1 MLPQQEDLKLGK
13 ILKIKDIAKQY
24 GVPAK
29 SVIEELAGQGIE
41 ADDAENSVI
50 PDDMIEL
57 VEMYFA
63 DLYDQDSEPA
73 AAADKKPAKKGG
85 KKPPAGRR
93 EEHGGDRGKG
103 SPHKGGRPQPAAVSS
118 ARAAGGKVTL
128 PAPIIVKALAEAVGK
143 KPNELITD
151 LIKLGELAGIN
162 QPISE
167 ANARKLCASYGYE
180 LEIGAA
186 PKPAPAPAAPAKP
199 KPEDNPANLK
209 ERPPV
214 VTFMGHV
221 DHGKTSL
228 QDAVRHTHVTAQEA
242 GAITQHIG
250 ASTVTHN
257 GKPIT
262 FIDTPGHA
270 AFTNMRARGANLTDI
285 VVLVVSATEG
295 FKPQTVEAMN
305 HAKAAKVPII
315 VAINKIDLPEA
326 DPDKILLHMQ
336 QNGLTS
342 EDWGGDVGTVRV
354 SAKTGQ
360 GLPDLLDRILLEAEI
375 LELKANPKRRA
386 AGAVLEAQMEVGLG
400 PTASVLV
407 QDGTLHVG
415 DTILCG
421 EHYGRIRTLI
431 NDKGERVK
439 TAGPSVPVKVVGLS
453 GVPEAGDRLEIFESE
468 KAARAEAQ
476 ERVAAKRGNMLATS
490 AIATA
495 EDLFSKLNSNNQNSL
510 NIIIKS
516 DVKGS
521 GEAIAHSLAELPHE
535 KIKAEVVANAVGPIS
550 ENDISLAAATN
561 SIVVGFHVRV
571 NPGVNEMA
579 KKQKVEIRLYS
590 IIYELLE
597 DITDALAGKLEPEK
611 REKPIGEAK
620 ILQIIELSKGPK
632 ICGCMVESGSVR
644 VGAKA
649 RVRRDGDLIYNG
661 EVASL
666 RRFKDD
672 VKEVKAGLECG
683 IRLDNFADF
692 LVNDE
697 IEIYEIELKKATL

>member
-1 MLPQQEDLKLGK
+1 MDKVLRV
-13 ILKIKDIAKQY
+13 KDIAKQY

-29 SVIEELAGQGIE
+29 TVTDELKTQGIE
-41 ADDAENSVI
+41 TGDAENDVI
-50 PDDMIEL
+50 PADMVEL

-63 DLYDQDSEPA
+63 DLYDQDSEPPVDDKKA
-73 AAADKKPAKKGG
+73 VKKPAKKA
-85 KKPPAGRR
+85 PGRR
-93 EEHGGDRGKG
+93 EEQLPG
-103 SPHKGGRPQPAAVSS
+103 SRVGNPHKGGRRDAEPAGAAPAA
-118 ARAAGGKVTL
+118 RPAAGGKVTL

-167 ANARKLCASYGYE
+167 ANARKLCAGYGFE
-180 LEIGAA
+180 LEIGAV
-186 PKPAPAPAAPAKP
+186 PKPAPAPVAPPKP
-199 KPEDNPANLK
+199 KPEDNPANLR

-228 QDAVRHTHVTAQEA
+228 QDAVRHTHVTDTEA

-250 ASTVTHN
+250 ASTVSHN
-257 GKPIT
+257 GRPIT

-270 AFTNMRARGANLTDI
+270 AFTNMRARGANMTDI

-295 FKPQTVEAMN
+295 FKPQTIEAMN
-305 HAKAAKVPII
+305 HAKSAKVPII
-315 VAINKIDLPEA
+315 VAINKIDLPDA
-326 DPDKILLHMQ
+326 DPDKVLLHMQ

-360 GLPDLLDRILLEAEI
+360 GLPDLLDRILLEAEV
-375 LELKANPKRRA
+375 LELKANPKRPA
-386 AGAVLEAQMEVGLG
+386 AGAVIEAQMEPGLG
-400 PTASVLV
+400 PTASILVL
-407 QDGTLHVG
+407 DGTLHVG
-415 DTILCG
+415 DAILCG
-421 EHYGRIRTLI
+421 EHYGRVRTLV

-439 TAGPSVPVKVVGLS
+439 SAGPSIPVKVVGLS
-453 GVPEAGDRLEIFESE
+453 GVPEAGDHIEIFESE
-468 KAARAEAQ
+468 KAARNAAQ
-476 ERVAAKRGNMLATS
+476 ERVAEKRGNMLAHS

-495 EDLFSKLNSNNQNSL
+495 EDLFSKLNSENLNTL

-521 GEAIAHSLAELPHE
+521 GEAIAQSLAELPHE

-561 SIVVGFHVRV
+561 SLVVGFHVRV

-632 ICGCMVESGSVR
+632 ICGCMVESGAVR

-649 RVRRDGDLIYNG
+649 RVRRGGELIYNG

-672 VKEVKAGLECG
+672 VKEVKVGLECG

-692 LVNDE
+692 LVDDE